1 MGLTERANE
10 QVQKFSGGM
19 QRRLSIAMALIS
31 DPPVLFLDEPTLG
44 LDPQAR
50 RVIWEQIEQL
60 KGKKNNHINHTLS

>member
-31 DPPVLFLDEPTLG
+31 DPPVLFLDEPLW
-44 LDPQAR
+44 
-50 RVIWEQIEQL
+50 V
-60 KGKKNNHINHTLS
+60 